1 MPSKKRQKLGG
12 KLLQLHV
19 FRNGG
24 LLMTPTEQLK
34 NVKDFVNHWNID
46 CKEDDINILL
56 VIGAMIICMKVD
68 SEES

>member
-1 MPSKKRQKLGG
+1 
-12 KLLQLHV
+12 
-19 FRNGG
+19 
-24 LLMTPTEQLK
+24 MTPTEQLK